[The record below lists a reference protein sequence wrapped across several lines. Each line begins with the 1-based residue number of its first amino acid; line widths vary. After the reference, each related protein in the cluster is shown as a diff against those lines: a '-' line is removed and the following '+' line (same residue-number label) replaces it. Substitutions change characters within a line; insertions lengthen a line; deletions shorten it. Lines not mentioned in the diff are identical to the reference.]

1 MPDRLREI
9 LNNIV
14 AWWKRFTRKQQAIIV
29 SSALVV
35 ALAIGILAFVLS
47 RPEMVRIKVCETQK
61 EAATV
66 RDLLE
71 EEGIYHEI
79 SDDGLVFTIKKKDMS
94 AASILLGSNQIETE
108 DAQLKEILSGGL
120 SSTEDDKAKL
130 YQDYQQNELA
140 EILESLNN
148 VEHAEVL
155 LDLPKDDGTLKTSQ
169 EEASA
174 SVFLTLDGEMEEE
187 QAIGL
192 AKMVATRLGNETTD
206 NIAIMDSNMNLLFAG
221 GTDSS
226 TVSASTAQLSTKQK
240 TEAMVESQVKKVFT
254 GTGLYQSVD
263 VGTNIA
269 LNLDENEV
277 TDLQYS
283 VPEGRD
289 EGYLDTESA
298 YESESE
304 GGVTGVP
311 GTDSNG
317 EDGAYVIEDGSN
329 SSQTIT
335 DYTRKYDVN
344 QRVEKSKS
352 AIGDIDYEN
361 SSLSISA
368 RQYVKYDEDTLK
380 ANGTLDD
387 MSFEEYRAQI
397 EAQPKEKLTVDQDLY
412 TLVSN
417 ATGIAQDRIT
427 IVAYAEPVFITS
439 SGSGRTLS
447 DYLEILL
454 AVLIFALLGFVVFMS
469 MRKDRQ
475 EEVEPEL
482 SVESLLAATR
492 EEEEEENLEDI
503 GFKEKSEARM
513 LIEKFVDEK
522 PEAVAS
528 LLRNWLNE
536 DWE

>member
-47 RPEMVRIKVCETQK
+47 RPEMVQIKVCETQK

-79 SDDGLVFTIKKKDMS
+79 SDDGLTFTIKKKDMS

-120 SSTEDDKAKL
+120 SSTEDDKAKW

-140 EILESLNN
+140 KILESLNN

-417 ATGIAQDRIT
+417 ATGIAEDRIT

-469 MRKDRQ
+469 MRKDKQ